1 MSTSPEPSPVNGHS
15 SPDPNNVSVQL
26 LDPEPSDS
34 DSDLSDAPAPDLGS
48 PSASQDELDDT
59 AGNGRVDD
67 FEDPQTS
74 SDEEED
80 APNDGDFDDA
90 GDAASLASNGDGDQV
105 EAVSSDNS
113 STRSK
118 RKLAVNFEDEYM
130 RENPELY
137 GLRRSVSCRSS
148 ALPLEQCANPL
159 LKSRPQQRRKIVSLP
174 SPPLVLSLADPLT
187 NFVHRLKTMILR
199 SPTPLLPTDV
209 RLRSDAQSA
218 PYLVSSPYLVGNAC
232 KLG

>member
-1 MSTSPEPSPVNGHS
+1 MSTSPEPSPVNGHL
-15 SPDPNNVSVQL
+15 SPASNNVSVQL
-26 LDPEPSDS
+26 LDPEPS

-59 AGNGRVDD
+59 AANGHVDD

-74 SDEEED
+74 SDEED

-118 RKLAVNFEDEYM
+118 RKLAVNFEDDYM

-148 ALPLEQCANPL
+148 APL
-159 LKSRPQQRRKIVSLP
+159 
-174 SPPLVLSLADPLT
+174 
-187 NFVHRLKTMILR
+187 
-199 SPTPLLPTDV
+199 
-209 RLRSDAQSA
+209 
-218 PYLVSSPYLVGNAC
+218 
-232 KLG
+232 